1 MALTKIRLSQ
11 LLSVYGKLLTD
22 KQRDALTM
30 YCDCDCSLAEIADEV
45 GISRQGVRDAIV
57 KGEAS
62 LVRFEEALS
71 LAKLQLELSVAVEE
85 GNKEKV
91 FDAAKRFVSK
101 E

>member
-91 FDAAKRFVSK
+91 FDAAKCFVSK